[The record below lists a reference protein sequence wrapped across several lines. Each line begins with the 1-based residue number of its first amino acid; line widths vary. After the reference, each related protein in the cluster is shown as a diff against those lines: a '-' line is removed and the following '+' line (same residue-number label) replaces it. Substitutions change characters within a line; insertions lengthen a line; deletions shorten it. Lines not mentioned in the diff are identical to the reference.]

1 MKKPTHYFKITLF
14 TVLIFGLNQS
24 CELDDLSESEA
35 NQVSEQDAQRVA
47 ENLLF
52 PDTDRSD
59 TASFRLN
66 KDDYTTQK
74 SVSTIDAIT
83 GRSSDPLFYVVNY
96 DNGGFAIISGDKR
109 IEPVL
114 AYSKHSNFPIEDKM
128 SLPPGLVDWLED
140 YAAIVLEVRK
150 ENVSP
155 SVRISSMWE
164 RILETQFNIDF
175 LEILTCE
182 DGSIDFGEYVEKKI
196 LLDTEW
202 SQGCGYNLFLADSCT
217 PRCNRPPVGCVATAI
232 AQILKYHADKSWGG
246 AYMIG
251 STGGNQGNAKSLD
264 WANMPLTG
272 VNQNNHGDI
281 PELMEDLGIFLL
293 MNYSC
298 SGSGTNYTRAFNTIT
313 NDFNFNGTQRDV
325 NGLSDYT
332 IILNDIKD
340 NQPVYMRGNE
350 TRVSEN
356 LKGELEESYPG
367 HGWVADGYSRFHQ
380 CRSGF
385 TDDFKI
391 HMNWGWGGNHDGY
404 YVKKEGSFDEN
415 RQIIYN
421 ITP

>member
-182 DGSIDFGEYVEKKI
+182 DGSIDFG
-196 LLDTEW
+196 
-202 SQGCGYNLFLADSCT
+202 
-217 PRCNRPPVGCVATAI
+217 
-232 AQILKYHADKSWGG
+232 
-246 AYMIG
+246 
-251 STGGNQGNAKSLD
+251 
-264 WANMPLTG
+264 
-272 VNQNNHGDI
+272 
-281 PELMEDLGIFLL
+281 
-293 MNYSC
+293 
-298 SGSGTNYTRAFNTIT
+298 
-313 NDFNFNGTQRDV
+313 
-325 NGLSDYT
+325 
-332 IILNDIKD
+332 
-340 NQPVYMRGNE
+340 
-350 TRVSEN
+350 
-356 LKGELEESYPG
+356 
-367 HGWVADGYSRFHQ
+367 
-380 CRSGF
+380 
-385 TDDFKI
+385 
-391 HMNWGWGGNHDGY
+391 
-404 YVKKEGSFDEN
+404 
-415 RQIIYN
+415 
-421 ITP
+421 